1 MTKPFT
7 SARAVPYSSVVGGGI
22 MLLDE
27 KGACVAQLAIMAG
40 DKERSDAVSDELMKR
55 IEDGGKFDR
64 YAHIET
70 VIRVNAMYHG
80 ATEDEIAAFLSGEKD
95 FISWVI
101 QKVEP
106 TAVRDVTVER
116 LRQQKVEGWTPE
128 HDDEHDMFELAR
140 AGACYALLAAGY
152 QPDHEI
158 IRKLW
163 PFPEEIKPS
172 AKRRRDLVKGAS
184 LVIADIERLDRAEG
198 K

>member
-22 MLLDE
+22 MLMNE
-27 KGACVAQLAIMAG
+27 KGACVAQLAVMAG
-40 DKERSDAVSDELMKR
+40 DRERSNAVSDELMKR

-70 VIRVNAMYHG
+70 TIRVNADHHG
-80 ATEDEIAAFLSGEKD
+80 ATDDEIAAFISGEKE
-95 FISWVI
+95 FIGWVI
-101 QKVEP
+101 KKVGP
-106 TAVRDVTVER
+106 TAVRDVLYER
-116 LRQQKVEGWTPE
+116 TRQQVAEGYSAT

-140 AGACYALLAAGY
+140 AGACHALLAAGY
-152 QPDHEI
+152 HPDHAI

-172 AKRRRDLVKGAS
+172 ATRRRDLVKGAA